1 MSQGLAKP
9 FGTVSNVI
17 TAVVVLL
24 AVYFPVALYL
34 KYSYVP
40 APDAPKVMRLTGP
53 FRKLDATAY
62 LALAPKLDGLADFDL
77 GPTRSTLVVHED
89 GRALGPPHSPLH
101 VANGRYSHWRSVGI
115 IFSASDNSDPNS
127 NGRTYSVTWQ

>member
-1 MSQGLAKP
+1 MPSWTLSQ
-9 FGTVSNVI
+9 VSK
-17 TAVVVLL
+17 AALVLL

-34 KYSYVP
+34 KYSYV
-40 APDAPKVMRLTGP
+40 AVPDPPKFTQLTGP

-62 LALAPKLDGLADFDL
+62 QALMPKLDGLADFDPL
-77 GPTRSTLVVHED
+77 PTRSTIVVLEN
-89 GRALGPPHSPLH
+89 GQPLGPPHSPSK
-101 VANGRYSHWRSVGI
+101 VANGSYSHWRGAGI